1 MIEILIEVFVIGLLN
16 RLADMHA
23 DEGLRMGKVTAYLLG
38 ATYGFLIAHLIVA
51 YPVLAEAAIAV
62 MVSVIV
68 TGKINHTVHYAG
80 VGVMLLSLAFY
91 GIPPLIIPLLAAFL
105 VAGIIDEMGNDLF
118 DGKRGKKGV
127 WGVFFERRMTME
139 VVALA
144 VTLLTGNWVFIAS
157 VICYEIGYSYIFTK
171 RLKRKLLSI
180 GGQ

>member
-1 MIEILIEVFVIGLLN
+1 
-16 RLADMHA
+16 
-23 DEGLRMGKVTAYLLG
+23 
-38 ATYGFLIAHLIVA
+38 
-51 YPVLAEAAIAV
+51 
-62 MVSVIV
+62 
-68 TGKINHTVHYAG
+68 
-80 VGVMLLSLAFY
+80 MLLSLAFY